1 LNSVLANRKWIL
13 AIALLSIAGAATLL
27 FCTSWGIGL
36 APDSAMYI
44 GMARGLLAGHGCAI
58 PVAGNRYS
66 VVTHYLPAFPAAIA
80 LISKLGAKPLEAARL
95 VEVIFFAA
103 NIAMAAVVIHLAT
116 QGSKAAA
123 VVGAALMLIAPDII
137 WIHSF
142 ALSEALFLLLLV
154 VAAAATARNIER
166 PRIAELLITGILLGL
181 CYLTRYMGIAFVAAA
196 VMAITLLGRFPWR
209 RRLLNAAIVG
219 AIAAIPV
226 LAWMLRNRRLASETV
241 GRPMVWHPVT
251 ADHLIFGWRSLQA
264 WLAPTSGRTLLLS
277 TSIALVAALGAAYFV
292 NRKKTSTPPAFQSA
306 LPMVVVIFSTVY
318 FLFLLVAISLFDY
331 TTKINA
337 RILSPLLGCAIVAL
351 CVLGASA
358 NHRWRVIAAAAC
370 AAIMVQWIFASSI
383 QLSRL
388 RHEGLGYASPLWLHS
403 QTLRAVHR
411 LPKET
416 PIYTNA
422 WDVIALLD
430 DRPAQTLP
438 ARIVGVSGVAN
449 PTFTHD
455 VQNLTEQ
462 VQQHAALIVFFH
474 SLHSRESL
482 LNESD
487 VQTLM
492 PLRVYLQRR
501 DGIIYV
507 AAGP

>member
-1 LNSVLANRKWIL
+1 
-13 AIALLSIAGAATLL
+13 
-27 FCTSWGIGL
+27 
-36 APDSAMYI
+36 
-44 GMARGLLAGHGCAI
+44 
-58 PVAGNRYS
+58 
-66 VVTHYLPAFPAAIA
+66 
-80 LISKLGAKPLEAARL
+80 
-95 VEVIFFAA
+95 
-103 NIAMAAVVIHLAT
+103 
-116 QGSKAAA
+116 
-123 VVGAALMLIAPDII
+123 
-137 WIHSF
+137 
-142 ALSEALFLLLLV
+142 
-154 VAAAATARNIER
+154 
-166 PRIAELLITGILLGL
+166 
-181 CYLTRYMGIAFVAAA
+181 
-196 VMAITLLGRFPWR
+196 
-209 RRLLNAAIVG
+209 
-219 AIAAIPV
+219 
-226 LAWMLRNRRLASETV
+226 
-241 GRPMVWHPVT
+241 
-251 ADHLIFGWRSLQA
+251 
-264 WLAPTSGRTLLLS
+264 
-277 TSIALVAALGAAYFV
+277 
-292 NRKKTSTPPAFQSA
+292 
-306 LPMVVVIFSTVY
+306 MVVVIFSAVY

-370 AAIMVQWIFASSI
+370 AAIMVQWIFASSL